1 MDVQKRVPL
10 PVCGEERV
18 QEYSLVL
25 SIDTTLLP
33 TRKRDVCG
41 SFNRW
46 FDSLIN
52 QWVPDLYRGK
62 LYADSETC
70 KDKRG
75 YAD

>member
-1 MDVQKRVPL
+1 MQKRVHL
-10 PVCGEERV
+10 PVCAEERV
-18 QEYSLVL
+18 QEYSSVL

-33 TRKRDVCG
+33 ARRRDVCR
-41 SFNRW
+41 SFNHG

-75 YAD
+75 YAV